1 MARTKHFSSTS
12 KFSLTCEA
20 RAVLRMMTQRQK
32 GGINGALGAAI
43 WNRALPT
50 ALLCLALSLLCAVIP
65 SVAEETPEYQV
76 KATFL
81 YKLVNFVEWPS
92 EAFAQENSPF
102 VVGVLGDDPF
112 GANLDKSVEG
122 KSLDSHKVVVKRF
135 KKLADLETCHMLFVS
150 RSEKDKMSK
159 IVERVGKANTLIIG
173 DNDQCLPRGGT
184 INFILEDKKVRFE
197 INAGAADRAGLKISS
212 KLMQLATKVVRR

>member
-1 MARTKHFSSTS
+1 
-12 KFSLTCEA
+12 
-20 RAVLRMMTQRQK
+20 MMQRIAKQRQQ

-50 ALLCLALSLLCAVIP
+50 ALLCLALSLFCGVTYAVD
-65 SVAEETPEYQV
+65 ETPEYQV

-81 YKLVNFVEWPS
+81 YKFVNFVEWPS
-92 EAFAQENSPF
+92 EAFAQESSPF
-102 VVGVLGDDPF
+102 IVGVLGDDPF